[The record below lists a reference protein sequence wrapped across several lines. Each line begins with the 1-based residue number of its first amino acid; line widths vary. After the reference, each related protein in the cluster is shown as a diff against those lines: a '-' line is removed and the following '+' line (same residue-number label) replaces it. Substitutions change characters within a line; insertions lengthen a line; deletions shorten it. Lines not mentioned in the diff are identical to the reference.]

1 MAMFRC
7 GGGGKIFKVKKWI
20 DRKGSFKFTKALD
33 VNITNNYGK
42 DVYYAVQV
50 SFPSI
55 GSGTFLTTLK
65 IGNETFEETG
75 NNQKTDTGFLVKLKN
90 GETFNLKA
98 TSSTGSYTNAS
109 YFYLVYEEWMQCYE
123 YNSTTKKTMQT
134 DDFAIVV
141 QLNGITV
148 ERKWKKQKQYL
159 SQL

>member
-7 GGGGKIFKVKKWI
+7 GGGKMFKVKKWI
-20 DRKGSFKFTKALD
+20 ERQGPFTFSKALD

-75 NNQKTDTGFLVKLKN
+75 NNQKYYTGFLVKLKN
-90 GETFNLKA
+90 GEAFNLKA
-98 TSSTGSYTNAS
+98 TSSTGSYTNSS
-109 YFYLVYEEWMQCYE
+109 YFYIVYE
-123 YNSTTKKTMQT
+123 
-134 DDFAIVV
+134 D
-141 QLNGITV
+141 
-148 ERKWKKQKQYL
+148 
-159 SQL
+159 